1 MSQENVK
8 VVRGMHTAFGR
19 RDLEALLAACHPDVT
34 YRAAITQILEGEAG
48 DFRGHDG
55 IRRWWRDL
63 DDLYDDLRTEVVEI
77 CDLDGERVLV
87 VFDVHGQGKGSG
99 AARVERLTQVAT
111 VRAGQVVQICDFFS
125 RRDALE
131 AVGLRE

>member
-19 RDLEALLAACHPDVT
+19 RDLEGLLAACHPEVT
-34 YRAAITQILEGEAG
+34 YRAAITQIVEGEAG
-48 DFRGHDG
+48 DFHGHDG

-63 DDLYDDLRTEVVEI
+63 DDLYDDLHSEVLEVR
-77 CDLDGERVLV
+77 DLGERVLV
-87 VFDVHGQGKGSG
+87 VFHIHGRGKGSG
-99 AARVERLTQVAT
+99 VTRVEQLAQVAT
-111 VRAGQVVQICDFFS
+111 VRDGQVMEMRDFFS

>member
-1 MSQENVK
+1 MSQENVDI
-8 VVRGMHTAFGR
+8 VLRMHAAFGR
-19 RDLEALLAACHPDVT
+19 RDLEALVAACHREVT
-34 YRAAITQILEGEAG
+34 YRAAITQLLEGEAG

-63 DDLYDDLRTEVVEI
+63 DELYDHLRTEVVEV

-99 AARVERLTQVAT
+99 VTRVERLTQVAT
-111 VRAGQVVQICDFFS
+111 VRDGQVMEMRDFFS

-131 AVGLRE
+131 AVGLPE